1 MDNPLFQKRIMLVG
15 GAGFIGHNLALEL
28 ARLGADVS
36 IIDSL
41 FVNSFLSLRTAQNGS
56 SNKALYLKILDQRMD
71 MLEASRVPLY
81 VQDARDYHMLS
92 PLVSKIKP
100 QVVVHLAAVAHA
112 NISNKDPYSTFDHS
126 FRTLENM
133 LDCSRNNVEHFIFF
147 SSSMVYG
154 NFENG
159 TVTEETPCN
168 PLGIYGSLKLGGELL
183 VKGYQQVFGLPYTI
197 IRPSALYGER
207 CISRRVG
214 QIFIENAIQGRGV
227 SINGDGADRL
237 DFTYIDDLVQGVVKV
252 IENKNSRN
260 QIFNLTYGGS
270 CSLNDMADI
279 IQRQFP
285 GVPVTY
291 LPKDDLMPDR
301 GTLSVD
307 KARRL
312 IGYEPQWPLSRGFVK
327 YIEWY
332 KSIFKGPAGH
342 LPGEL
347 ECGRQIHTSNP
358 TRGSESSFSAMPSM
372 CGSRPAK
379 ARRKASSA
387 ISSPI

>member
-1 MDNPLFQKRIMLVG
+1 MDPSLLQKRILLVG
-15 GAGFIGHNLALEL
+15 GAGFIGHHLALEL
-28 ARLGADVS
+28 ARHGADVS
-36 IIDSL
+36 VIDSL

-56 SNKALYLKILDQRMD
+56 SNKALYLNILDQRMD
-71 MLEASRVPLY
+71 MLEAARIPLY

-92 PLVSKIKP
+92 PLVGKIKP
-100 QVVVHLAAVAHA
+100 QVVIHLAAVAHA

-133 LDCSRNNVEHFIFF
+133 LDCSRNHVEHFIFF

-154 NFENG
+154 NFESG
-159 TVTEETPCN
+159 MVTEETPCN

-214 QIFIENAIQGRGV
+214 QVFIENAIQGQGV
-227 SINGDGADRL
+227 SIHGDGADRL

-252 IENKNSRN
+252 IQNTNSKN
-260 QIFNLTYGGS
+260 QIFNLTYGNS
-270 CSLNDMADI
+270 CSLNDMACI
-279 IQRQFP
+279 IEQQFP
-285 GVPVTY
+285 NIPIRY
-291 LPKDDLMPDR
+291 LAKDHLTPDR
-301 GTLSVD
+301 GTLSVE

-312 IGYEPQWPLSRGFVK
+312 LGYEPQWPLSRGFVK

-332 KSIFKGPAGH
+332 KSLFNGQAGH
-342 LPGEL
+342 LHGESG
-347 ECGRQIHTSNP
+347 CARQIHSSNP
-358 TRGSESSFSAMPSM
+358 TRGSENSFNARPSIFG
-372 CGSRPAK
+372 CKTSK
-379 ARRKASSA
+379 TRRKPSA
-387 ISSPI
+387 AVSSPI

>member
-1 MDNPLFQKRIMLVG
+1 MDNSLVQKRIMLVG

-28 ARLGADVS
+28 ARRGADVS

-71 MLEASRVPLY
+71 LLEASRIPIY

-92 PLVSKIKP
+92 PLVSRIKP
-100 QVVVHLAAVAHA
+100 QVVIHLAAVAHA

-133 LDCSRNNVEHFIFF
+133 LDCSRNNVEHFIYF

-154 NFENG
+154 NFEDG
-159 TVTEETPCN
+159 IVTEETPCN

-197 IRPSALYGER
+197 VRPSALYGER

-237 DFTYIDDLVQGVVKV
+237 DFTYIEDLVQGIVKV
-252 IENKNSRN
+252 IENQNARN
-260 QIFNLTYGGS
+260 QVFNLTYGNS
-270 CSLNDMADI
+270 CSLNDMAAI
-279 IQRQFP
+279 IQREFP
-285 GVPVTY
+285 EVSVTY
-291 LPKDDLMPDR
+291 LPKDKLMPER

-312 IGYEPQWPLSRGFVK
+312 LGYEPQWPLEKGFVK
-327 YIEWY
+327 YIYWY
-332 KSIFKGPAGH
+332 KGFFNGGEDHPQ
-342 LPGEL
+342 GEL
-347 ECGRQIHTSNP
+347 ACGQQVY
-358 TRGSESSFSAMPSM
+358 PSKKM
-372 CGSRPAK
+372 CGSGNSCGAK
-379 ARRKASSA
+379 SSTCVSRAGRRRQRT
-387 ISSPI
+387 SPPFSTPS

>member
-1 MDNPLFQKRIMLVG
+1 
-15 GAGFIGHNLALEL
+15 
-28 ARLGADVS
+28 
-36 IIDSL
+36 
-41 FVNSFLSLRTAQNGS
+41 
-56 SNKALYLKILDQRMD
+56 
-71 MLEASRVPLY
+71 LEAAHIPIY

-100 QVVVHLAAVAHA
+100 HVVIHLAAVAHA

-133 LDCSRNNVEHFIFF
+133 LDCSRNNVEHFIYF

-154 NFENG
+154 NFEDG
-159 TVTEETPCN
+159 IVTEDTTCN
-168 PLGIYGSLKLGGELL
+168 PIGIYGSLKLGGELL

-260 QIFNLTYGGS
+260 QIFNLTYGSS
-270 CSLNDMADI
+270 CLLNDMAAI
-279 IQRQFP
+279 IKRQFP
-285 GVPVTY
+285 NVSISY
-291 LPKDDLMPDR
+291 LPKDNLTPNR
-301 GTLSVD
+301 GTLSVE
-307 KARRL
+307 KAHRL
-312 IGYEPQWPLSRGFVK
+312 LGYEPQWPLSRGFVR

-332 KSIFKGPAGH
+332 KSLLGGHAGH
-342 LPGEL
+342 LHGEL
-347 ECGRQIHTSNP
+347 ECGRQMHLSNS
-358 TRGSESSFSAMPSM
+358 TLGSENSFSAKPSIFD
-372 CGSRPAK
+372 SEAAK
-379 ARRKASSA
+379 ARRR
-387 ISSPI
+387 ISSVLSSPV